1 MKRRL
6 GTTVLELVVAL
17 VVTAAVAGI
26 GAGTFQQV
34 LDRRRDVLAAAQETE
49 RAAALRALVRD
60 WITAGAVEAPAVT
73 RQTAPDNAVAS
84 ANGDALYFTTNA
96 LTPARVADAR
106 FRLYVDIDD
115 RTGERG
121 LTLEYRTAP
130 NAPWQRRQLDAAI
143 DAMYVEYLDQA
154 SARWVTA
161 DAAESIVPLA
171 ARLTF
176 SADAR
181 DRAVLWQLPLTF
193 PMTSSIGP
201 IGNPR

>member
-1 MKRRL
+1 MKRRH

-26 GAGTFQQV
+26 GAGTFAQV
-34 LDRRRDVLAAAQETE
+34 LDRRRDVLVAVQETE

-73 RQTAPDNAVAS
+73 RQTATDSAVAS
-84 ANGDALYFTTNA
+84 AKGDALYFTTNA

-121 LTLEYRTAP
+121 LSLEYRTAP

-154 SARWVTA
+154 SARWVTT
-161 DAAESIVPLA
+161 DDAESIVPLA

-176 SADAR
+176 STDSR
-181 DRAVLWQLPLTF
+181 DRAILWQLPLTF
-193 PMTSSIGP
+193 PMTSSIGT
-201 IGNPR
+201 IGSPR